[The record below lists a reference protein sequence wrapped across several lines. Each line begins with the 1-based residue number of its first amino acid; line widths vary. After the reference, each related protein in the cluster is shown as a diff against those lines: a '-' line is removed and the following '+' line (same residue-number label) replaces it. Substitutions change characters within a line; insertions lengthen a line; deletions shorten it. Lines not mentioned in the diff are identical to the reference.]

1 MGPEFDVGRI
11 RRRPNSAFPDFIL
24 QLNARLWVLEAFD
37 PYSAW
42 LAIPAGR
49 RPPDYY
55 QLLGLAPLESD
66 LFRIVT
72 SADRQIG
79 CVLPF
84 LACEHAQEARRLLE
98 ELLTAKGFL
107 ITPTAKALYDAEFLQ
122 RLATSGLPE
131 DAALLDL
138 LASAPPAERNR
149 PRADPPA
156 LAPPAYE
163 AEAPPVIAP
172 PGMVEDVARATLLAP
187 PGAAF
192 ASLDPASHAGGVTM
206 ATAAPPLDIN
216 ADDDAQPPE
225 PETAQMPDSAEDL
238 DAVRLDTRRRPRN
251 TERRSPW
258 AGPAIAFVVSLAAVG
273 LAAGVAWQG
282 GFRRPLGAVDSG
294 PTPPRD
300 DAASRSSTPVQSAPM
315 QPTSVQPTTEQP
327 TPERAPPDATQIS
340 KLKELLALAREALA
354 ARDLAAA
361 DKQLEAASAHA
372 SSPELL
378 ARLEAVRLL
387 RDYVD
392 GFWKAVRE
400 SAKTL
405 KGGEEFT
412 VRGKVV
418 AIVDARRDEIVLRA
432 AGQNRTYKLN
442 ELPPHMAT
450 ALAERWLDKDDANS
464 KVYVGAFWL
473 VDPKVERSLAR
484 EKLAEAAN
492 AGAADAM
499 TLTKL
504 LDAPG

>member
-1 MGPEFDVGRI
+1 M
-11 RRRPNSAFPDFIL
+11 
-24 QLNARLWVLEAFD
+24 
-37 PYSAW
+37 
-42 LAIPAGR
+42 
-49 RPPDYY
+49 
-55 QLLGLAPLESD
+55 
-66 LFRIVT
+66 
-72 SADRQIG
+72 
-79 CVLPF
+79 
-84 LACEHAQEARRLLE
+84 
-98 ELLTAKGFL
+98 
-107 ITPTAKALYDAEFLQ
+107 
-122 RLATSGLPE
+122 
-131 DAALLDL
+131 
-138 LASAPPAERNR
+138 
-149 PRADPPA
+149 
-156 LAPPAYE
+156 
-163 AEAPPVIAP
+163 
-172 PGMVEDVARATLLAP
+172 
-187 PGAAF
+187 
-192 ASLDPASHAGGVTM
+192 
-206 ATAAPPLDIN
+206 
-216 ADDDAQPPE
+216 
-225 PETAQMPDSAEDL
+225 
-238 DAVRLDTRRRPRN
+238 
-251 TERRSPW
+251 
-258 AGPAIAFVVSLAAVG
+258 
-273 LAAGVAWQG
+273 
-282 GFRRPLGAVDSG
+282 
-294 PTPPRD
+294 
-300 DAASRSSTPVQSAPM
+300 
-315 QPTSVQPTTEQP
+315 
-327 TPERAPPDATQIS
+327 
-340 KLKELLALAREALA
+340 AREALA

-492 AGAADAM
+492 AGAADAT